1 MIYTYSCDIYTKI
14 THQNEAGYE
23 GGGPGQGHV
32 ELGGQGVQ
40 EHGGCQK
47 KPKLHF
53 VTDAKINTVFTDR

>member
-1 MIYTYSCDIYTKI
+1 MI